1 MGETL
6 SPDWMAETLSPAW
19 DSEGTLSPESMIL
32 ATFSP
37 FTHSNGTNGIAQQP
51 NNYDNGIDFT
61 FFVALMAHA
70 FCWGV
75 TWVLQVHFAHV

>member
-1 MGETL
+1 MDETL
-6 SPDWMAETLSPAW
+6 SPDWMADTLSPAW
-19 DSEGTLSPESMIL
+19 NWEGTLGPESIL
-32 ATFSP
+32 STYSP
-37 FTHSNGTNGIAQQP
+37 IITLSNGTNGTAQQP

-61 FFVALMAHA
+61 FFVALIAHA